1 MRILLLVGLGLL
13 LSCGPRPSSGGA
25 HAPEPATYDALR
37 WVPADASY
45 ALVAARLEDL
55 GDAAR
60 ELASAVLLVGLDDV
74 SALDRGLR
82 EELGFSP
89 WRRDDLVGAGID
101 PDGGAVVFS
110 RGLFPTAVVRVSDEA
125 LLRKVIAPLIPAR
138 GVSARLHDG
147 IEVFEWR
154 ARAFAVAWAFVDG
167 HFAVHPFDPR
177 RERDPLAWLAAMVDD
192 SPRATLGAGDLRDAR
207 AFADRLGAPPA
218 AAVAQPGWPRPTAR
232 AFPTVLGFGRL
243 DRVRAALGKRFEREL
258 GPCAAVLR
266 GESRLFVA
274 AQMDWRAGDGAIGLE
289 LAPAAAATLRAWS
302 SAAPP
307 PGVAAFLASAALRLE
322 LGFDLA
328 HLGELARHCP
338 LVPGLGRRVAMRL
351 GAGAIAAVHLG
362 LHSIEPS
369 GVPSRA
375 GVFARGQPA
384 FVDALLARV
393 PGREARE
400 RGERI
405 GTTEVVVLA
414 VPLLPPLTYRFDG
427 ASFTGA
433 VGEGAMASMIE
444 PATGED
450 PARSSEV
457 MLLHA
462 EIAPARLPHLGAA
475 MDKLAQL
482 VGPGAGH
489 AARRLALQLGDY
501 ALGRARL
508 GLDGDLLVLRASMKM
523 R

>member
-1 MRILLLVGLGLL
+1 MIGLGLL
-13 LSCGPRPSSGGA
+13 VSCGPRAGPAGGRA
-25 HAPEPATYDALR
+25 TAPAGYEALR
-37 WVPADASY
+37 WVPANASY
-45 ALVAARLEDL
+45 VLVAGRLEDL
-55 GDAAR
+55 ADAAR
-60 ELASAVLLVGLDDV
+60 ELVSAVLLVGPDDV

-125 LLRKVIAPLIPAR
+125 LLRAVISPLIPR
-138 GVSARLHDG
+138 TGVSARLREG
-147 IEVFEWR
+147 VEVFEWR
-154 ARAFAVAWAFVDG
+154 ARTFAVAWAFVDG
-167 HFAVHPFDPR
+167 HFAVHLFDPR
-177 RERDPLAWLAAMVDD
+177 REHDPLAWFAAMVDG
-192 SPRATLGAGDLRDAR
+192 SARATLGAGDLRDAR

-218 AAVAQPGWPRPTAR
+218 PSAAQPGWPRPTAR
-232 AFPTVLGFGRL
+232 VFPTVLGFARL
-243 DRVRAALGKRFEREL
+243 DRVRAGFGKRLEREL
-258 GPCAAVLR
+258 GPCAGVLR

-302 SAAPP
+302 SPAPP
-307 PGVAAFLASAALRLE
+307 PGVGAFLSGAALRLE

-328 HLGELARHCP
+328 HLGELAEHCP
-338 LVPGLGRRVAMRL
+338 LVPDPGRRIATRL
-351 GAGAIAAVHLG
+351 GAGAIGSAHLA
-362 LHSIEPS
+362 LHSMEPS

-375 GVFARGQPA
+375 GGFARGQPA

-393 PGREARE
+393 PGRQALE
-400 RGERI
+400 RGDRI
-405 GTTEVVVLA
+405 GTTDVVVLS

-433 VGEGAMASMIE
+433 IGEGVMASMIG
-444 PATGED
+444 PGTGED
-450 PARSSEV
+450 ATRSPDV

-462 EIAPARLPHLGAA
+462 EIAPARLPHLAAA

-482 VGPGAGH
+482 VGPGIGH
-489 AARRLALQLGDY
+489 AARRLALRLGEY
-501 ALGRARL
+501 ALGRVRL
-508 GLDGDLLVLRASMKM
+508 GLEGDLLILRAGM
-523 R
+523 RMR